1 MLEFLKRLLGLGPKV
16 EQVAAPYKVEAP
28 ASTPL
33 VSQPLRT
40 TNLLYTP
47 EVSPVVETAPVAAA
61 APAQADKKAATGTT
75 KSTGKKGAETGAKP
89 ARRRKKPAAT

>member
-28 ASTPL
+28 T
-33 VSQPLRT
+33 
-40 TNLLYTP
+40 
-47 EVSPVVETAPVAAA
+47 PVVEPAPVAPPVVEPAPVAAVE
-61 APAQADKKAATGTT
+61 PAQEDKKAATGTA
-75 KSTGKKGAETGAKP
+75 KSTAKKGAETGAKP

>member
-28 ASTPL
+28 T
-33 VSQPLRT
+33 
-40 TNLLYTP
+40 
-47 EVSPVVETAPVAAA
+47 PVVEPAPVTAVE
-61 APAQADKKAATGTT
+61 PAQEDKKAATGTA
-75 KSTGKKGAETGAKP
+75 KSTAKKGAETGAKP

>member
-28 ASTPL
+28 A
-33 VSQPLRT
+33 
-40 TNLLYTP
+40 
-47 EVSPVVETAPVAAA
+47 PVVETAPVAAVA
-61 APAQADKKAATGTT
+61 SAQADKKAATGTA
-75 KSTGKKGAETGAKP
+75 KSTGKKGSETGAKP

>member
-28 ASTPL
+28 T
-33 VSQPLRT
+33 
-40 TNLLYTP
+40 
-47 EVSPVVETAPVAAA
+47 PVVEPAPVAPPVVEPAPVAAVE
-61 APAQADKKAATGTT
+61 PAQEDKKVATGTA
-75 KSTGKKGAETGAKP
+75 KSTAKKGAETGAKP